1 MELCFGSRH
10 LERFNEPK
18 RQRRREEKNRGREE
32 GEGEGREKWKE
43 ESNRTT
49 YLDGQKQIDFL
60 VTHVY
65 RCGIQN
71 VVGKYFMRVYY

>member
-1 MELCFGSRH
+1 MFIKINHNFYDRW
-10 LERFNEPK
+10 K
-18 RQRRREEKNRGREE
+18 YEKWEE
-32 GEGEGREKWKE
+32 GEGGGREKWKE